1 MLYRIQE
8 TAAVTKTS
16 FDTKLVILGAVFKCN
31 SRVTG
36 VGKQTLLMVLAR
48 AAPEF
53 IIEDRKEVVDCTRQ
67 SGNDRG
73 Q

>member
-8 TAAVTKTS
+8 TAAVTKIS
-16 FDTKLVILGAVFKCN
+16 FDCKVVIVGAVFKCN

-36 VGKQTLLMVLAR
+36 VGKQTVLMVLGR

>member
-8 TAAVTKTS
+8 TAAVTKIS
-16 FDTKLVILGAVFKCN
+16 FDYKVVIVGAVFKCN

-48 AAPEF
+48 AASEF